1 MADLYGS
8 KICAALDRQHPRDIF
23 DLKILL
29 ENEGLTEQI
38 RKSFLVYLISH
49 NRPIHELLNPNLLD
63 VQNVFNNEF
72 QGMTNLLVTYKELEE
87 VRKTIIELIQTN
99 LTMKERQFLLSFKEM
114 SPDWSLI
121 ELSGIENLPAVKW
134 KMQNL
139 TKMSKTKHSRF
150 LKLLKQVL
158 NLT

>member
-1 MADLYGS
+1 
-8 KICAALDRQHPRDIF
+8 
-23 DLKILL
+23 
-29 ENEGLTEQI
+29 
-38 RKSFLVYLISH
+38 
-49 NRPIHELLNPNLLD
+49 
-63 VQNVFNNEF
+63 
-72 QGMTNLLVTYKELEE
+72 MTNLSVTYKELEE